1 MSKAKLYGFQLVRRG
16 VLALLAGSVLML
28 GGPVSGAAAPQAPV
42 ERLPVVATFSILG
55 DMVQEVGGDYVSVT
69 TIVGPNGDA
78 HTYEPT
84 PRDVKA
90 LADAKVLVLNGLDF
104 EGWLPRL
111 LAASGFGG
119 RQVLASQG
127 IEVRHL
133 GKGEMVRLDGKAG
146 QGQGHSHDEDH
157 DHDHGHGGEH
167 EHRAGDVDPHAW
179 QDLAN
184 GVLYVRNIAA
194 GLSLVD
200 PRHADYYNTRANLY
214 IARMNKLDAEI
225 KNAFIA
231 IAPDRRTV
239 ITSHDAFGYFGQA
252 YGIKFISVSGFS
264 SEAEPAARDVAA
276 IIDMARRQHVA
287 GVFVENINNAKLA
300 KQIARETGAT
310 VGGTLY
316 SDALAPAGEPAGTYL
331 GMFSWNAGRLIH
343 VLNPKAR

>member
-1 MSKAKLYGFQLVRRG
+1 MSKANRPGFELPRRAMLV
-16 VLALLAGSVLML
+16 LLACAAML
-28 GGPVSGAAAPQAPV
+28 PGAAALGASAPQLPI
-42 ERLPVVATFSILG
+42 ERIPVVATFSILG
-55 DMVQEVGGDYVSVT
+55 DMAQEVGGDYVSVT

-127 IEVRHL
+127 VEVRHL
-133 GKGEMVRLDGKAG
+133 GNGEVVQIKGDAADG
-146 QGQGHSHDEDH
+146 
-157 DHDHGHGGEH
+157 HDHGHASGEAH
-167 EHRAGDVDPHAW
+167 GHRAGDVDPHAW
-179 QDLAN
+179 QNLAN
-184 GVLYVRNIAA
+184 GVLYARNIAA
-194 GLSLVD
+194 GLAQVD

-225 KNAFIA
+225 KNAFGA

-252 YGIKFISVSGFS
+252 YGIKFISLAGFS
-264 SEAEPAARDVAA
+264 SDAEPTARDVAA
-276 IIDMARRQHVA
+276 IVDMARRQRVA
-287 GVFVENINNAKLA
+287 GVFVENVNNPKLA
-300 KQIARETGAT
+300 RQIARETGAT